1 MVNNYLAGVDADV
14 DGGTVGL
21 LPLDPLDV
29 DPELGPVALNNLT
42 HLKDKYLNRRSQK
55 KSSLNGNMFLY

>member
-1 MVNNYLAGVDADV
+1 MDADV

-42 HLKDKYLNRRSQK
+42 HLKDKYLKRWSQE
-55 KSSLNGNMFLY
+55 KSSLNSNRFLY